1 MFVRLSCLS
10 VYVALLAA
18 VGLSVD
24 PRPTAGIADA
34 PTAES
39 APSLAAHAAELRK
52 YHAAL
57 LKDLETPGLREHA
70 LRVLIDAGLEDQ
82 IPIATLDEISRG
94 GSPAARRRAWGV
106 LSRKDIYWPPVR
118 AALARLATGRSTDP
132 LRALVASLVD
142 ASPDDL
148 ALSPAIQPPSATRPE
163 EKQPLAS
170 GNADIF
176 AGLLAAL
183 DQRPKTIFDIPMP
196 GYRPGAHVT
205 DPFERPYN
213 SLPID
218 RLASSTLAELLNS
231 LKDRHPQVRRLA
243 CTELGKRATT
253 LPKGAM
259 RTRLIIRAL
268 TEAARDDD
276 AMVRYDAVGSLVRV
290 GHALR
295 AGGPGTI
302 DPQILAVLIV
312 ALADESLM
320 VRQTALWELEDFK
333 GPSARLDAA
342 LLKLLDDRQTRDDA
356 LLLLVQRGL
365 QSRIPFEVLTQAAA
379 EGGTAARRCALRM
392 LGDRNLNDEQTKSLL
407 GRLAS
412 DPDPNIRALA
422 AARLWALT
430 PTLDRFAAL
439 QAAVLND
446 SSPQAI
452 EVLANSGPAAI
463 GALAEL
469 AANGGRYIRQPAA
482 SVLERVMTQE
492 NAMPAIVQLFDSG
505 SPRVREW
512 CAHAL
517 GDFGPKAASAVP
529 ALARH
534 LADESE
540 LVRLYSAYALASIG
554 PAAREAVPALQQAAK
569 SDDPALRSAA
579 THALAKIEPAAEQR

>member
-39 APSLAAHAAELRK
+39 ASSLAAHAAELRK

-132 LRALVASLVD
+132 LRALVAALVD

-148 ALSPAIQPPSATRPE
+148 ALSPAIQPPSPTRPE

-170 GNADIF
+170 GNADVF
-176 AGLLAAL
+176 VRLSAAL
-183 DQRPKTIFDIPMP
+183 DNHPRSILDGQIP
-196 GYRPGAHVT
+196 GYRPRARVMGA
-205 DPFERPYN
+205 P
-213 SLPID
+213 PID
-218 RLASSTLAELLNS
+218 RLASSTLAELLKTY
-231 LKDRHPQVRRLA
+231 KDGDVLLRRLV

-492 NAMPAIVQLFDSG
+492 NAMPAIVQIFDSG
-505 SPRVREW
+505 SPRVREL